1 LNLITNIFTKKHSIS
16 SGSGLYIDI
25 ENLQEDAKSLIS
37 ALLEQWPS
45 SFPRPSLVTLYVP
58 GDQVELWRMWAIS
71 QFRKSEVRVRGV
83 QRFSG
88 HLSKNSA
95 DIAIASDVIA
105 DFVRRRVKS
114 VAVFSDDSDFM
125 SLYVKIREEAPEEE
139 KANPPFLWI
148 LTDRRGTKSLN
159 IRRYFPN
166 EHNFV
171 VKTEQ
176 SSYSSHSSGRGLS
189 QGGRTYSGRT
199 SSRGSSHQDNTG
211 NSDRNTLRSTPN
223 KTRPYTPRNTS
234 RGPAKPTQ
242 VNSDHTASRG
252 PAKPTQV
259 NTDHTSSVSDKKPSL
274 DSSTDSIKPESGI
287 DKIKNDS
294 KVEKTSVQLKSPI
307 IKEQGLSSNK
317 PKVDPI
323 SDRVIA
329 TEIVDKMPM
338 GLFKSTD
345 CRDVVKNIFP
355 DHPLA
360 NGTSGAV
367 GQRFVKYILP
377 MLLEMGVTE
386 PNPNRRPRRFEITEK
401 AKQALSKPEK

>member
-1 LNLITNIFTKKHSIS
+1 MNLITNIFTKKYSLS

-25 ENLQEDAKSLIS
+25 ENLQEDAKSLIT
-37 ALLEQWPS
+37 ALLDQWPD

-58 GDQVELWRMWAIS
+58 GDQVELWRMWAIT

-139 KANPPFLWI
+139 KANPPFLWV

-171 VKTEQ
+171 VKTGP
-176 SSYSSHSSGRGLS
+176 SSYTSRPSSRGPS
-189 QGGRTYSGRT
+189 QGGRTYSSRT
-199 SSRGSSHQDNTG
+199 SSRSSSQDNTKYSG
-211 NSDRNTLRSTPN
+211 RDTSRSSPQ
-223 KTRPYTPRNTS
+223 KPRPYTSRGANRGPGRSFQTNRNDDDNSSAKTSPDIRNT
-234 RGPAKPTQ
+234 GYTKP
-242 VNSDHTASRG
+242 VDPIDNSKDI
-252 PAKPTQV
+252 P
-259 NTDHTSSVSDKKPSL
+259 
-274 DSSTDSIKPESGI
+274 
-287 DKIKNDS
+287 
-294 KVEKTSVQLKSPI
+294 KVEKTLEPSKDFSG
-307 IKEQGLSSNK
+307 KEQVTRNAK
-317 PKVDPI
+317 PNVDPAK
-323 SDRVIA
+323 DRAIA
-329 TEIVDKMPM
+329 TEIVDKMPL

-345 CRDVVKNIFP
+345 CRDVVKNIYP

-377 MLLEMGVTE
+377 ILLEMGVTE
-386 PNPNRRPRRFEITEK
+386 PNPNRRPRRFEITED
-401 AKQALSKPEK
+401 AKQALNKQ

>member
-1 LNLITNIFTKKHSIS
+1 MNLITNIFTKKYSLS

-37 ALLEQWPS
+37 ALLDQWPS

-58 GDQVELWRMWAIS
+58 GDQVELWRMWAIT
-71 QFRKSEVRVRGV
+71 QFRKSEIRVRGV

-139 KANPPFLWI
+139 KANPPFLWV

-171 VKTEQ
+171 VKTGQ
-176 SSYSSHSSGRGLS
+176 SSYSNRSPNRGPSQSGRSYSNRTSNRSSSQDSSG
-189 QGGRTYSGRT
+189 Y
-199 SSRGSSHQDNTG
+199 
-211 NSDRNTLRSTPN
+211 SDRNSLRGPGN
-223 KTRPYTPRNTS
+223 RTRPYSNRNVS
-234 RGPAKPTQ
+234 RGT
-242 VNSDHTASRG
+242 G
-252 PAKPTQV
+252 
-259 NTDHTSSVSDKKPSL
+259 KPSQINHDDTRNSADKSPVE
-274 DSSTDSIKPESGI
+274 DSNSNYTKSDSRTDKSKTFSKPEKTSERI
-287 DKIKNDS
+287 KSFDDK
-294 KVEKTSVQLKSPI
+294 EKTSVNTKSA
-307 IKEQGLSSNK
+307 
-317 PKVDPI
+317 VDPAK
-323 SDRVIA
+323 DKAIA
-329 TEIVDKMPM
+329 TEIVDKMPL

-345 CRDVVKNIFP
+345 CRDVVKNIYP

-377 MLLEMGVTE
+377 ILLEMGVTE
-386 PNPNRRPRRFEITEK
+386 PNPNRRPRRFEITED
-401 AKQALSKPEK
+401 AKQALNK

>member
-1 LNLITNIFTKKHSIS
+1 
-16 SGSGLYIDI
+16 
-25 ENLQEDAKSLIS
+25 
-37 ALLEQWPS
+37 
-45 SFPRPSLVTLYVP
+45 
-58 GDQVELWRMWAIS
+58 MWAIT
-71 QFRKSEVRVRGV
+71 QFRKSEIRVRGV

-139 KANPPFLWI
+139 KANPPFLWV

-171 VKTEQ
+171 VKTGQ
-176 SSYSSHSSGRGLS
+176 TSYSGRSSGRGTS
-189 QGGRTYSGRT
+189 QGSRSYANRSSGR
-199 SSRGSSHQDNTG
+199 SSSQDNTSY
-211 NSDRNTLRSTPN
+211 SDRNNFRGSTQKARSYTSRNPGRGSGKSFHGNDDHSASTNPKPKITARDSGHNKSDSIPEKTKSTPTSEKISEQN
-223 KTRPYTPRNTS
+223 KAYEAAELPLNNTKS
-234 RGPAKPTQ
+234 K
-242 VNSDHTASRG
+242 SD
-252 PAKPTQV
+252 
-259 NTDHTSSVSDKKPSL
+259 PS
-274 DSSTDSIKPESGI
+274 K
-287 DKIKNDS
+287 
-294 KVEKTSVQLKSPI
+294 
-307 IKEQGLSSNK
+307 
-317 PKVDPI
+317 
-323 SDRVIA
+323 DRAIA
-329 TEIVDKMPM
+329 TEIVDKMPL

-345 CRDVVKNIFP
+345 CRDVVKNIYP

-377 MLLEMGVTE
+377 ILLEMGVTE
-386 PNPNRRPRRFEITEK
+386 PNPNRRPRRFEITEN
-401 AKQALSKPEK
+401 AKQALNK

>member
-1 LNLITNIFTKKHSIS
+1 MNLITNIFTKKYSLS
-16 SGSGLYIDI
+16 NGSGLYIDI

-37 ALLEQWPS
+37 ALLDQWPD

-58 GDQVELWRMWAIS
+58 GDQVELWRMWAIT
-71 QFRKSEVRVRGV
+71 QFRKSEIRVRGV

-139 KANPPFLWI
+139 KANPPFLWV

-171 VKTEQ
+171 VKTGQ
-176 SSYSSHSSGRGLS
+176 TSYSGRSSGRGTS
-189 QGGRTYSGRT
+189 QGSRSYANRSSGR
-199 SSRGSSHQDNTG
+199 SSSQDNTSY
-211 NSDRNTLRSTPN
+211 SDRNNFRGSTQKARSYTSRNPGRGSGKSFHGNDDHSASTNPKPKITARDSGHNKSDSIPEKTKSTPTSEKISEQN
-223 KTRPYTPRNTS
+223 KAYEAAELPLNNTKS
-234 RGPAKPTQ
+234 K
-242 VNSDHTASRG
+242 SD
-252 PAKPTQV
+252 
-259 NTDHTSSVSDKKPSL
+259 PS
-274 DSSTDSIKPESGI
+274 K
-287 DKIKNDS
+287 
-294 KVEKTSVQLKSPI
+294 
-307 IKEQGLSSNK
+307 
-317 PKVDPI
+317 
-323 SDRVIA
+323 DRAIA
-329 TEIVDKMPM
+329 TEIVDKMPL

-345 CRDVVKNIFP
+345 CRDVVKNIYP

-377 MLLEMGVTE
+377 ILLEMGVTE
-386 PNPNRRPRRFEITEK
+386 PNPNRRPRRFEITEN
-401 AKQALSKPEK
+401 AKQALNK

>member
-1 LNLITNIFTKKHSIS
+1 MNLITNIFKKKYSLS

-37 ALLEQWPS
+37 ALLDQWPD

-58 GDQVELWRMWAIS
+58 GDQVELWRMWAIT

-139 KANPPFLWI
+139 KATPPFLWV

-176 SSYSSHSSGRGLS
+176 SSYSSRTSSKGPS
-189 QGGRTYSGRT
+189 QSGRTYSSRT
-199 SSRGSSHQDNTG
+199 SNRSSSQDNTKYSG
-211 NSDRNTLRSTPN
+211 RDNLRSSSQKP
-223 KTRPYTPRNTS
+223 RPYTSRGTNRGSGRSFQTNRNDDDNLSAKTSSETRNT
-234 RGPAKPTQ
+234 GYTKP
-242 VNSDHTASRG
+242 
-252 PAKPTQV
+252 
-259 NTDHTSSVSDKKPSL
+259 
-274 DSSTDSIKPESGI
+274 
-287 DKIKNDS
+287 
-294 KVEKTSVQLKSPI
+294 
-307 IKEQGLSSNK
+307 
-317 PKVDPI
+317 VDPI
-323 SDRVIA
+323 DKSKDIPKLEKTLEPSKDVSGKEKVTSNAKPNVDPAKDRAIA
-329 TEIVDKMPM
+329 TEIADKMPL

-345 CRDVVKNIFP
+345 CRDVVKNIYP

-377 MLLEMGVTE
+377 ILLEMGVTE
-386 PNPNRRPRRFEITEK
+386 PNPNRRPRRFEITED
-401 AKQALSKPEK
+401 AKQAVNKR

>member
-1 LNLITNIFTKKHSIS
+1 LNLITNIFKKKYSLS

-37 ALLEQWPS
+37 ALLDQWPD

-58 GDQVELWRMWAIS
+58 GDQVELWRMWAIT

-139 KANPPFLWI
+139 KANPPFLWV

-171 VKTEQ
+171 VKAEQ
-176 SSYSSHSSGRGLS
+176 SSYSSRTSSRGPS
-189 QGGRTYSGRT
+189 QGGRTYSSRT
-199 SSRGSSHQDNTG
+199 SNRSSSQDNTKY
-211 NSDRNTLRSTPN
+211 SDRDNSRSSPQ
-223 KTRPYTPRNTS
+223 KPRPYTS
-234 RGPAKPTQ
+234 RGTNRGSGRSFQTNRNDDDNLSAKTSPETKNTGYTKPVAPIDKSKDIPKLEKTLEPSKDFSAKEQVTRNAKPNVDPAK
-242 VNSDHTASRG
+242 
-252 PAKPTQV
+252 
-259 NTDHTSSVSDKKPSL
+259 
-274 DSSTDSIKPESGI
+274 
-287 DKIKNDS
+287 
-294 KVEKTSVQLKSPI
+294 
-307 IKEQGLSSNK
+307 
-317 PKVDPI
+317 
-323 SDRVIA
+323 DRAIA
-329 TEIVDKMPM
+329 IEIVDKMPL

-345 CRDVVKNIFP
+345 CRDVVKNIYP

-377 MLLEMGVTE
+377 ILLEMGVTE
-386 PNPNRRPRRFEITEK
+386 PNPNRRPRRFEITED
-401 AKQALSKPEK
+401 AKQAVNKR

>member
-1 LNLITNIFTKKHSIS
+1 MNLITNIFKKKYSLS

-37 ALLEQWPS
+37 ALLDQWPD

-58 GDQVELWRMWAIS
+58 GDQVELWRMWAIT

-139 KANPPFLWI
+139 KANPPFLWV

-176 SSYSSHSSGRGLS
+176 SSYSSRTSSKGPS
-189 QGGRTYSGRT
+189 QGGRTYSSRT
-199 SSRGSSHQDNTG
+199 SNRSSSQDNTKY
-211 NSDRNTLRSTPN
+211 SDRDNLRSSSQKP
-223 KTRPYTPRNTS
+223 RPYTSRGTNRGSGRSFQTNRNDDDNLSAKTSAETRNT
-234 RGPAKPTQ
+234 GYTKP
-242 VNSDHTASRG
+242 
-252 PAKPTQV
+252 
-259 NTDHTSSVSDKKPSL
+259 
-274 DSSTDSIKPESGI
+274 
-287 DKIKNDS
+287 
-294 KVEKTSVQLKSPI
+294 
-307 IKEQGLSSNK
+307 
-317 PKVDPI
+317 VDPI
-323 SDRVIA
+323 
-329 TEIVDKMPM
+329 DKSKDIPK
-338 GLFKSTD
+338 LEKTLEPSK
-345 CRDVVKNIFP
+345 DVSGKEKV
-355 DHPLA
+355 
-360 NGTSGAV
+360 TS
-367 GQRFVKYILP
+367 R
-377 MLLEMGVTE
+377 
-386 PNPNRRPRRFEITEK
+386 
-401 AKQALSKPEK
+401 

>member
-1 LNLITNIFTKKHSIS
+1 MNLITNIFTKKYSLS
-16 SGSGLYIDI
+16 RGSGLYIDI

-37 ALLEQWPS
+37 ALLDQWPS

-58 GDQVELWRMWAIS
+58 GDQVELWRMWAIT
-71 QFRKSEVRVRGV
+71 QFRKSEIRVRGV

-105 DFVRRRVKS
+105 DFVRGRVKS

-139 KANPPFLWI
+139 KANPPFLWV

-171 VKTEQ
+171 VKTSQ
-176 SSYSSHSSGRGLS
+176 SSYSTRSPYKGHSQS
-189 QGGRTYSGRT
+189 GRTYSNRASNRSSSQDYSGRN
-199 SSRGSSHQDNTG
+199 SLKGSD
-211 NSDRNTLRSTPN
+211 N
-223 KTRPYTPRNTS
+223 KTRPYSSRNVS
-234 RGPAKPTQ
+234 RGPSK
-242 VNSDHTASRG
+242 
-252 PAKPTQV
+252 
-259 NTDHTSSVSDKKPSL
+259 SSQINHD
-274 DSSTDSIKPESGI
+274 DTRSSTDKIPVEDSNSNYTKPDSPADKSKTFDKPE
-287 DKIKNDS
+287 KTLKN
-294 KVEKTSVQLKSPI
+294 TKSI
-307 IKEQGLSSNK
+307 
-317 PKVDPI
+317 VDPLK
-323 SDRVIA
+323 DKAIA
-329 TEIVDKMPM
+329 TEIVDKMPL

-345 CRDVVKNIFP
+345 CRDVVKNIYP

-377 MLLEMGVTE
+377 ILLEMGVTE
-386 PNPNRRPRRFEITEK
+386 PNPNRRPRRFEITED
-401 AKQALSKPEK
+401 AKQALNK

>member
-1 LNLITNIFTKKHSIS
+1 MNLITNIFTKKYSLS

-37 ALLEQWPS
+37 ALLDQWPD

-58 GDQVELWRMWAIS
+58 GDQVELWRMWAIT
-71 QFRKSEVRVRGV
+71 QFRKSEIRVRGV

-139 KANPPFLWI
+139 KANPPFLWV

-171 VKTEQ
+171 VKTGQ
-176 SSYSSHSSGRGLS
+176 TSYSSRSSNRGTYQGNRPYSNRSSSRSSSQDSSG
-189 QGGRTYSGRT
+189 YSDRN
-199 SSRGSSHQDNTG
+199 SSRGSSGSSH
-211 NSDRNTLRSTPN
+211 
-223 KTRPYTPRNTS
+223 KTRSYTNRNPNRGSSKSFQANNDHASNVTDKPSISDGDSAYTKSDTRTETPRT
-234 RGPAKPTQ
+234 
-242 VNSDHTASRG
+242 NS
-252 PAKPTQV
+252 
-259 NTDHTSSVSDKKPSL
+259 
-274 DSSTDSIKPESGI
+274 KPEKTLEPKTYDTTARSPSNTKSKADPSK
-287 DKIKNDS
+287 DK
-294 KVEKTSVQLKSPI
+294 E
-307 IKEQGLSSNK
+307 
-317 PKVDPI
+317 
-323 SDRVIA
+323 IA
-329 TEIVDKMPM
+329 TEIVDKMPL

-345 CRDVVKNIFP
+345 CRDVVKNIYP

-377 MLLEMGVTE
+377 ILLEMGVTE
-386 PNPNRRPRRFEITEK
+386 PNPNRRPRRFEITEN
-401 AKQALSKPEK
+401 AKQALNN